1 MLIIG
6 NFSVR
11 IIRTVIVRIQLLIV
25 AQVILERVSIFT
37 RIISRI
43 HIHIRIHIYI
53 GISVAFDHYLGN
65 FPAVNIVISADDFA
79 GVQQIDCG
87 GYQLQFL

>member
-11 IIRTVIVRIQLLIV
+11 IIRTVIVRVQLLIV

-43 HIHIRIHIYI
+43 HIYI
-53 GISVAFDHYLGN
+53 GISVAYNHYLGN